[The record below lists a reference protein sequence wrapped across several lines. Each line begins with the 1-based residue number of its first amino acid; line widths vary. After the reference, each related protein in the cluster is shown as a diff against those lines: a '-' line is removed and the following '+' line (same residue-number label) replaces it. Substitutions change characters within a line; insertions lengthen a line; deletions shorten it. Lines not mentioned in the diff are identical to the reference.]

1 MAAMLNAKCS
11 FDASDRP
18 SFTFGH
24 PPPKDKLD
32 TTTLDSTKTHPAS
45 HISLTSAPFQFGVT
59 EEPFP
64 SDVRP
69 YVLHP
74 ASPDYCDKIED
85 EEPEEPF
92 KPFQPIDHMRTIYS
106 FGVDDVHIPELPKEW
121 DDAFSTLLRDGV
133 AICAPFNGDFSTES
147 ALHAPIPEGCNSI
160 KAKIAR
166 CWNDVQTMLQQSDQ
180 QSDRYSLSREDA
192 CDKHL
197 DTIQTLNPEH
207 DDDRRLCEWLRQV
220 VRCMKGLGWS
230 FGWNVVLSELVNLRK
245 SMKGLVTLHDSER
258 DTFVTLNSHYVD
270 RFKGIYTMVASGRVG
285 HIVDGLRW
293 GSILELGQDKTH
305 LHTQMEGFFR
315 STSPVVCSI
324 ERKICKTVV
333 DGLASTFCPTYL
345 HLDGKAVQSSRL
357 FPYLPS
363 RWMATLGTASTIGR
377 CSITDDTLPN
387 VLAFY
392 RALDTLGVTSHVKTD
407 LMTWTPTAEAYQLL
421 MNPLIQEAVEVISS
435 AFFHQFLLSVDPSR
449 LVGTRLIARDGEVGP
464 SKRWSAHVLSIGYD
478 TSTKE
483 TVSYVPTFEVKN
495 GEGIRKTIRVTHFPL
510 APTIVGSQDEQSYLV
525 PAFALAKTL
534 QARTTYIKI
543 WLERI
548 GRVVEQYNDGT
559 TSFQQCFN
567 LWECSQTYTQL
578 SKVQSVCTDA
588 FIAEVERMACTTKAA
603 SFGAPY
609 YKKYNELRYL
619 LTRLGEQ
626 DTNGLS
632 MPPPLDYPPS
642 ALVGRPRELGRPD
655 SDTLCRLNEQK
666 EMYHMFDNEMNT
678 IEHRLRQMESERQ
691 PVYDALMTELNA
703 WTRFL
708 GVNTW
713 TIAEMTPQDNSAAYG
728 GLLSEKHLDYLKRQV
743 ACATKVGAAEWSLAL
758 AKITKFRSI
767 WGDKLPPQDMLKT
780 TVEKL
785 AYDLNADLSY
795 PPSGLKVEDALPKVI
810 IPRVNYWTS
819 YWKDV
824 RTCAICCEHGPSLF
838 KFCLSTETCCP
849 MSAQICRS
857 CTLNGLEEKLGNNG
871 VTVHGIPCLMKHC
884 DGHVPDAAIRTYL
897 PEDKQQSYDRLRR
910 DAVVDANPDASWC
923 RTPGC
928 QTNGMDSFLDT
939 SVILRCGTCY
949 ALHCESCLEFAHP
962 DESCEAYK
970 DRTTDECLRTDHQT
984 CPRCN
989 VRIHRIDGC
998 PHMQCSQCP
1007 NKTHFCYHCG
1017 REYLTRD
1024 EDAAKD
1030 APDPEGMTS
1039 RCNSGGCF
1047 YKGIGNV
1054 EE

>member
-1 MAAMLNAKCS
+1 MAAMLGAKLG
-11 FDASDRP
+11 AK
-18 SFTFGH
+18 FTFDTSTARYSFAFEN
-24 PPPKDKLD
+24 PTQDLD
-32 TTTLDSTKTHPAS
+32 PALTHPAA
-45 HISLTSAPFQFGVT
+45 HTTKGPFQFGVPST
-59 EEPFP
+59 EETVPLLARPF
-64 SDVRP
+64 V
-69 YVLHP
+69 VHP
-74 ASPDYCDKIED
+74 AASSYSGHQQED
-85 EEPEEPF
+85 SDPPRSF
-92 KPFQPIDHMRTIYS
+92 NHFDHIWKPYS
-106 FGVDDVHIPELPKEW
+106 FGADVHTPELPKEW

-133 AICAPFNGDFSTES
+133 AICAPFNGDLSTES

-180 QSDRYSLSREDA
+180 QSDRYSLSCINARDDA
-192 CDKHL
+192 CIKHL

-220 VRCMKGLGWS
+220 VRCMTTCRWS
-230 FGWNVVLSELVNLRK
+230 FGWYVVLSELVNLRK

-258 DTFVTLNSHYVD
+258 DTFVTLHSHYVD

-293 GSILELGQDKTH
+293 ESILELGQDKTH
-305 LHTQMEGFFR
+305 LHTQMDGFFR

-324 ERKICKTVV
+324 ERKICKTVS
-333 DGLASTFCPTYL
+333 DGLASTFCPIYL
-345 HLDGKAVQSSRL
+345 HLDGYAVQSSRL

-392 RALDTLGVTSHVKTD
+392 RALDKLGVTSHVKTD

-435 AFFHQFLLSVDPSR
+435 AFFHQFLLSVDPSK

-464 SKRWSAHVLSIGYD
+464 SKRWSAHILSIGND
-478 TSTKE
+478 TSTEE

-495 GEGIRKTIRVTHFPL
+495 GEGIRKTIRVTHLPL
-510 APTIVGSQDEQSYLV
+510 APTIVGSQDGQSYLA
-525 PAFALAKTL
+525 PALALAKIL

-543 WLERI
+543 WLKRI
-548 GRVVEQYNDGT
+548 GRVVKQYNAGA
-559 TSFQQCFN
+559 TSFHPRFHM
-567 LWECSQTYTQL
+567 WECSQTYAQL
-578 SKVQSVCTDA
+578 SKVKSVCTEA
-588 FIAEVERMACTTKAA
+588 FIAEVERLACTTEAA
-603 SFGAPY
+603 SFDAPY
-609 YKKYNELRYL
+609 YKKYKELRGL

-626 DTNGLS
+626 DALGLS

-642 ALVGRPRELGRPD
+642 ALVGRPRELGIPYP
-655 SDTLCRLNEQK
+655 DTLCRLIEQK
-666 EMYHMFDNEMNT
+666 EIYHMFDNEMNT

-691 PVYDALMTELNA
+691 PVFKALTTQLNA
-703 WTRFL
+703 WTLFL

-713 TIAEMTPQDNSAAYG
+713 TIAEMTPLQDNSSAYG
-728 GLLSEKHLDYLKRQV
+728 GCLSEKHLDYLKRQV
-743 ACATKVGAAEWSLAL
+743 ACATEAGAAEWSLAL
-758 AKITKFRSI
+758 DKVTQFRTI
-767 WGDKLPPQDMLKT
+767 WGDKLPPQDLLKT

-785 AYDLNADLSY
+785 AYDLKADLSY

-824 RTCAICCEHGPSLF
+824 LTCAICYEHGPSTF
-838 KFCLSTETCCP
+838 KFCSSKETCCP

-857 CTLNGLEEKLGNNG
+857 CTVNGLEEKLGNNG
-871 VTVHGIPCLMKHC
+871 VKVGGIPCLMKHC
-884 DGHVPDAAIRTYL
+884 EGHVPDAAIRTYL
-897 PEDKQQSYDRLRR
+897 SEDNQQSYYRLRR

-939 SVILRCGTCY
+939 SVTLRCGTCY
-949 ALHCESCLEFAHP
+949 ALHCESCLEFTHP

-970 DRTTDECLRTDHQT
+970 ERTTEECLLTDHQT

-989 VRIHRIDGC
+989 VWIHRIDGC

-1007 NKTHFCYHCG
+1007 NKTEFCYHCG